1 MAKIRFRIKGFSV
14 RQLGQSTH
22 FEHCTSILQHL
33 LLSWMTLIKPFLGFR
48 GCCVVADLCIW
59 PLFARVW
66 LSVVTE
72 VRGGKTPIHLV
83 IQYGEFSAPDV
94 RTKPPSPFS
103 TTCSVLLCSLCVHR
117 FSSESCVPS
126 SPRQREPRR
135 RPLLLQTA
143 ATSTP
148 YWDA

>member
-1 MAKIRFRIKGFSV
+1 MTNIRLRLKGSSV

-33 LLSWMTLIKPFLGFR
+33 LLSWISWIKPFLGFR
-48 GCCVVADLCIW
+48 CCCVVADLCIW
-59 PLFARVW
+59 PLFIIVW

-72 VRGGKTPIHLV
+72 VRGGKAPIHLV
-83 IQYGEFSAPDV
+83 IQYVEFSAPDV
-94 RTKPPSPFS
+94 RTKPLSSFS
-103 TTCSVLLCSLCVHR
+103 TTCSVFPLCVHR

-126 SPRQREPRR
+126 SPRQRGPRR

-148 YWDA
+148 YWGA